1 MNEMTRAA
9 IARLM
14 NNSDFRE
21 HFLGLARSRR
31 DGCRDT
37 ALEHA
42 DRVMIYRAQGGHKA
56 LDQLIKEAETITD
69 PPPPQNKRRIV

>member
-1 MNEMTRAA
+1 MDDLTRAA

-21 HFLGLARSRR
+21 HFLGLVKTRR

-42 DRVMIYRAQGGHKA
+42 DRVMIYRAQGGHRA
-56 LDQLIKEAETITD
+56 LHALVREAEAITD